1 MDLDD
6 VEYGSIPYMEGEN
19 YLYEVSTNIPDIEWY
34 EGFNQP
40 IDGEENITTNS
51 FIEPEYI
58 IKK

>member
-1 MDLDD
+1 
-6 VEYGSIPYMEGEN
+6 MEGEN